1 MTFPEPEA
9 YRESFG
15 EAMRG
20 VLVAVLPTL
29 GVLAVALWIAVK
41 IAIQVRENV
50 LADVRADLA
59 TQGCV
64 LVLEDAGEGQTWR
77 VVCEG
82 EGR

>member
-1 MTFPEPEA
+1 MTDD
-9 YRESFG
+9 SFG
-15 EAMRG
+15 CFA
-20 VLVAVLPTL
+20 
-29 GVLAVALWIAVK
+29 AVALTVVCLASALLIGWPIGRAMGAETRTAWI
-41 IAIQVRENV
+41 
-50 LADVRADLA
+50 RADLA